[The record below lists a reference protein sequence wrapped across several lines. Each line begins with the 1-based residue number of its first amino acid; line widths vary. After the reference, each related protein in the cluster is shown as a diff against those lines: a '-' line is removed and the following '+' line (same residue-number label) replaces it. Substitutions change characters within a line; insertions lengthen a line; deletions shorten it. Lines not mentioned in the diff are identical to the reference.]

1 MRIRC
6 SGRQHAF
13 RTFRPQK
20 VAGKQNNY
28 NMKDC
33 AKRLYEAAVLLMAV
47 LTVTV
52 FMGSCRDEVDESD
65 MYSFTGMQVID
76 FLNQNDSTTKFAY
89 LATKVRLSK
98 KSASTVAELL
108 SARGNYTCFAPT
120 NEAVQN
126 YLDSV
131 YNQKNYPIEQCPDST
146 AEQIVNN
153 SLIDNLNSEAFLST
167 AFQVGSLERPS
178 FSDRFLTIRF
188 DTLQG
193 GKLGIYVNTRSLI
206 ISTDNELENGVVH
219 IVDRVI
225 TPSNET
231 ISALISTTD
240 NLRVFAYLLR
250 QTGWDK
256 KTMKFRDEAYEED
269 HPKEGQGCPTE
280 RTPIPCPDH
289 RNTGYTIFAEPDSV
303 LMEKWNLP
311 EFQYAENGD
320 LQNWDEIMAVVREK
334 CAEYYPAAKDA
345 DLKSEDNA
353 VNQFVSY
360 HILPEAIMYNQLVI
374 HFNEQGYGFKNPS
387 VLGINAWEYYETLGK
402 GRRLL
407 KITEGKTTEGKRIN
421 RYVSQYD
428 NSNYNEIEV
437 PRKGVLIEES
447 NGGREYNALN
457 GYYYALDDVLVY
469 DEDVPN
475 KVLNER
481 MRYDIC
487 ALLPEQITNGL
498 RRIMNSEDQYNM
510 PRGYFENMTWTAET
524 NVTYLAGFSSGWRN
538 YQGDE
543 YNIQGLYDVTVKLPP
558 VPFSGTYQLRYM
570 AQNVSTHRS
579 MCQFYFGEN
588 KENLP
593 AVGLPLDMRISADIP
608 SIGWVADD
616 ARDPDA
622 NDENDRVM
630 AMHEYMKAPRYYGTS
645 TGSTVTSNLRGDK
658 QCMRRIILT
667 TQMEPEKTYYLRMKS
682 VLDDTSRQLYID
694 FFELVPKSVYNGVYA
709 EDKW

>member
-1 MRIRC
+1 MRNIRKKLK
-6 SGRQHAF
+6 GV
-13 RTFRPQK
+13 
-20 VAGKQNNY
+20 VA
-28 NMKDC
+28 
-33 AKRLYEAAVLLMAV
+33 LLTAAVIGS
-47 LTVTV
+47 T
-52 FMGSCRDEVDESD
+52 FMVSCQDEVDESA
-65 MYSFTGMQVID
+65 MYSFIGMQVID

-89 LATKVRLSK
+89 LTTKVRLSK
-98 KSASTVAELL
+98 KSSSTVAELL

-131 YNQKNYPIEQCPDST
+131 YNQKNYPIEECPDST

-153 SLIDNLNSEAFLST
+153 SLIDNLNSDAFLST
-167 AFQVGSLERPS
+167 SFQVGSLERPS
-178 FSDRFLTIRF
+178 FADRFLTIRF
-188 DTLQG
+188 DTLAG

-206 ISTDNELENGVVH
+206 IRSDNELENGVVH

-231 ISALISTTD
+231 IGSLISTTD
-240 NLRVFAYLLR
+240 NLRVFSYLMR
-250 QTGWDK
+250 MTGWDK
-256 KTMKFRDEAYEED
+256 KTMKYRDEAYEAD
-269 HPKEGQGCPTE
+269 HPKEGPGCPTE
-280 RTPIPCPDH
+280 RSPIPCPEH
-289 RNTGYTIFAEPDSV
+289 RNTGYTIFVEPDSV
-303 LMEKWNLP
+303 LKEKWNLP

-320 LQNWDEIMAVVREK
+320 LENWAEIMEVVKEK
-334 CAEYYPAAKDA
+334 CAEYYPEAMDA
-345 DLKSEDNA
+345 DLKSENNA

-360 HILPEAIMYNQLVI
+360 HILPEALMYNQLVI
-374 HFNEQGYGFKNPS
+374 HFNEQGYGYKSPS

-402 GRRLL
+402 GRRIL
-407 KITEGKTTEGKRIN
+407 KITEGKSTEGKRIN
-421 RYVSQYD
+421 RYVKEYD
-428 NSNYNEIEV
+428 LTNYNEVDV
-437 PRKGVLIEES
+437 PRPGVLIKES
-447 NGGREYNALN
+447 NDGREYNALN
-457 GYYYALDDVLVY
+457 GYYYAIDDVLVY
-469 DEDVPN
+469 DNDVPN

-487 ALLPEQITNGL
+487 SLLPEQMTNGL
-498 RRIMNSEDQYNM
+498 RRIMNSVDQYNF
-510 PRGYFENMTWTAET
+510 PQGYFENMTWTAET
-524 NVTYLAGFSSGWRN
+524 NVTYLAGYSSGWRN

-558 VPFSGTYQLRYM
+558 VPFAGTYQLRYM
-570 AQNVSTHRS
+570 AQNVSDRRS

-588 KENLP
+588 KDNLA
-593 AVGLPLDMRISADIP
+593 AVGLPLDMRITADIP
-608 SIGWVADD
+608 SIGWVADN

-622 NDENDRVM
+622 NDENDRIM

-658 QCMRRIILT
+658 ACMRRIILT

-682 VLDDTSRQLYID
+682 VLDDSSRQLYID